1 MSESEDKAMNV
12 SYNWLKKH
20 VDLEGL
26 TPEEVATKL
35 TFSGVEVE
43 DIRRLASGTNL
54 VIGEILSCEPHPDS
68 DHLHVLNVDE
78 GPFGIQQI
86 VCGAPNA
93 KKGLKVIVA
102 RVGAKLPEVEIKAS
116 AIRGIESNGMCC
128 SLLELGVDPKYLSD
142 YQKAGIEELPL
153 DAPVGESDVLGYLGL
168 DDVVLELS
176 VLPNRPD
183 LYALNN
189 VAREVGCL
197 FKRKVT
203 LDELRSYPL
212 EKTAFKVGSETKSCP
227 LFSGRV
233 IRGVKTKE
241 SPKWMQEVL
250 MAAGIR
256 SINSVVDIGNFA
268 MLLSGQP
275 LNMYDLDKLP
285 EQSLVVRDD
294 LEGEFL
300 AMDGNSYPL
309 QKGDVVITSGG
320 QPMCLG
326 GIMTAEACKVD
337 EASRNIVVEAA
348 YFYGAPIRHTSN
360 RIGLSSD
367 SSLRFCKG
375 INPHQ
380 AEYVQEMVADLLM
393 RYADGTSVSKTVLYD
408 EMAHSP
414 KRVKTSLSYI
424 NGRLGTS
431 FTLEEVQTVLKDD
444 GFKCEGDLEVEAPL
458 YRIDIDGQA
467 DISEEVIRIL
477 GYEHVPSILPFSSSL
492 SGGLT
497 EKQKKQREVRRFLLG
512 HGVSEALTYTLISK
526 EEAAKF
532 AYLPMGEAFV
542 LQNPMTVEREA
553 VRTHLLHSLLLS
565 ASYNAARQLKSGA
578 LFEVSDVD
586 SKSVRGRHLSI
597 VLFGEKSSRDGIDCT
612 PYDFFDMKGLVE
624 GIFELLGIGTAR
636 YGYFPWSK
644 GGEEF
649 HPCQTAEI
657 KMGKQLVGYF
667 GSLHPKALKSYGL
680 RNAIGLELDL
690 DALLSLKVSPVK
702 AAIPP
707 RFPSVTRDLALLV
720 PSNVNYED
728 LRREILR
735 SDALIVGV
743 SLFDLYVGEGVGEN
757 EVSMA
762 VSLTLLSPEKTLSE
776 AEVNLATKKAL
787 DALSIRF
794 GVRMRQ

>member
-1 MSESEDKAMNV
+1 MNV

-26 TPEEVATKL
+26 TPEEVASKL

-43 DIRRLASGTNL
+43 EIRRLASGTNL
-54 VIGEILSCEPHPDS
+54 VIGEILSCENHPDS

-93 KKGLKVIVA
+93 RKGLKVIVA
-102 RVGAKLPEVEIKAS
+102 RVGAKLPQVEIKAS
-116 AIRGIESNGMCC
+116 VIRGVESNGMCC
-128 SLLELGVDPKYLSD
+128 SLLELGVDGKYLSD

-153 DAPVGESDVLGYLGL
+153 DAPVGEADVLGYLGL
-168 DDVVLELS
+168 DDAILELS

-197 FKRKVT
+197 FKRKVS
-203 LDELRSYPL
+203 LDELRSYEL
-212 EKTAFKVGSETKSCP
+212 GKTSFKVGSETSSCP

-233 IRGVKTKE
+233 IEGVVTKPA
-241 SPKWMQEVL
+241 PKWMQEVL
-250 MAAGIR
+250 MASGIR
-256 SINSVVDIGNFA
+256 SINNVVDIGNFA
-268 MLLSGQP
+268 MLLTGQP

-285 EQSLVVRDD
+285 ERSLIVRDD

-300 AMDGNSYPL
+300 AMDGNSYAL
-309 QKGDVVITSGG
+309 SKGDVVITSGG
-320 QPMCLG
+320 LPMCLG

-337 EASRNIVVEAA
+337 ENSKNIVVEAA
-348 YFYGAPIRHTSN
+348 YFASAPIRHTSN

-380 AEYVQEMVADLLM
+380 AEYVQDVVTDLLI
-393 RYADGTSVSKTVLYD
+393 RYAEGKVASETVLFDTMKHEPKTVF
-408 EMAHSP
+408 
-414 KRVKTSLSYI
+414 TSLGYI
-424 NGRLGTS
+424 NARLGTS
-431 FTLEEVQTVLKDD
+431 FSLEEVVAVLKDD
-444 GFKCEGDLEVEAPL
+444 GFDCLANGEELEVKVPL
-458 YRIDIDGQA
+458 YRIDIDGEA

-477 GYEHVPSILPFSSSL
+477 GYERVPSVLPFSSSL

-497 EKQKKQREVRRFLLG
+497 EKQWKQREIRHYLLG
-512 HGVSEALTYTLISK
+512 HGVSEALTYTLLSK
-526 EEAAKF
+526 EEAKKF
-532 AYLPMGEAFV
+532 AYLPLGEPFV
-542 LQNPMTVEREA
+542 LQNPMTVEREV
-553 VRTHLLHSLLLS
+553 VRTHLLYSLLNV
-565 ASYNAARQLKSGA
+565 ASYNAARQVKSGA

-586 SKSVRGRHLSI
+586 SKAVRTRHLSI
-597 VLFGEKSSRDGIDCT
+597 VLFGEKASRGGLDKK

-624 GIFELLGIGTAR
+624 GIFELLGIGSAR
-636 YGYFPWSK
+636 YGYFPWNK

-649 HPCQTAEI
+649 HPYQTAEI
-657 KMGKQLVGYF
+657 RMGKQVLGYF
-667 GSLHPKALKSYGL
+667 GSLHPKALKAYGL

-690 DALLSLKVSPVK
+690 DALLNMKVSLVK

-707 RFPSVTRDLALLV
+707 RFPSVSRDLALLV
-720 PSNVNYED
+720 PSSVAYED
-728 LRREILR
+728 LRRELLR
-735 SDALIVGV
+735 TDPLIVDV
-743 SLFDLYVGEGVGEN
+743 TLFDLYVGAGVGEN

-776 AEVNLATKKAL
+776 AEVAAATKKAL
-787 DALSIRF
+787 DNVSVRF
-794 GVRMRQ
+794 GARIRA